1 MSTVV
6 PVSENLLLNS
16 SFLVNI
22 GQHTFSFAR
31 VKNIT
36 EVLETESVREG
47 GDNWHVH
54 ALAKQLSAPQKLTLE
69 RGLLADAGGSGPVA
83 LKIGTLVSSVTIMV
97 MQRGSMKKSYYFD
110 QGMITKWDLSDF
122 DALEGSAVYQTVEIT
137 HSGLH
142 EVK

>member
-1 MSTVV
+1 MSI
-6 PVSENLLLNS
+6 PESLLLNS

-31 VKNIT
+31 IKNISET
-36 EVLETESVREG
+36 LETEPVREG

-54 ALAKQLSAPQKLTLE
+54 ALPKQLSAPQKIVME
-69 RGLLADAGGSGPVA
+69 RGLLADPDGKAPVD
-83 LKIGTLVSSVTIMV
+83 LKPGAMVSSVTIMV

-110 QGMITKWDLSDF
+110 QGIITKWDISDF
-122 DALEGSAVYQTVEIT
+122 DALQGTAALQTVEIT